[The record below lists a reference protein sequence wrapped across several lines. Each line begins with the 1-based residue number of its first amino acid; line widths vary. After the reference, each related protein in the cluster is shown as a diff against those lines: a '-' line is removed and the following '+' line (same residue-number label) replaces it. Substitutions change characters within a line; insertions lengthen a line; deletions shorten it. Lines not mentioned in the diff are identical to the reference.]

1 MNWVCCDLDTR
12 HTIKNWAVRRMI
24 VELWFTWQVYLSR
37 RPHLYGI
44 ELIQVKLVLLSTQA
58 IHYASHI
65 QVCFLQMFWSCHS
78 EKRPKPSLTPSERVV
93 LDGCYVR
100 GMCWY
105 SSAMSEAHS
114 AMIRQDPPQ
123 NFTKELMITAE
134 TRQEKTPSEDW
145 KGLMAYGAQ
154 WNESHGSLRFV
165 CCFVSFLSPWKWK
178 FQHQPHGIVRRFQ
191 PVNLV
196 FPPIAVPFSGF
207 WSVLIVLLG
216 WWCAMWLEPYHAL
229 DIIMYKIKYNI

>member
-37 RPHLYGI
+37 RPRLYGI
-44 ELIQVKLVLLSTQA
+44 ELIRVTLDPGYSLCVPYPGLLPPN
-58 IHYASHI
+58 
-65 QVCFLQMFWSCHS
+65 VWSCHS

-145 KGLMAYGAQ
+145 KGLMA
-154 WNESHGSLRFV
+154 
-165 CCFVSFLSPWKWK
+165 
-178 FQHQPHGIVRRFQ
+178 
-191 PVNLV
+191 
-196 FPPIAVPFSGF
+196 
-207 WSVLIVLLG
+207 
-216 WWCAMWLEPYHAL
+216 
-229 DIIMYKIKYNI
+229 

>member
-37 RPHLYGI
+37 RPRLYGI
-44 ELIQVKLVLLSTQA
+44 ELIPVKFVLLSTQA
-58 IHYASHI
+58 IQYGSHI
-65 QVCFLQMFWSCHS
+65 QVCFLQMF
-78 EKRPKPSLTPSERVV
+78 EAAIPKNDPNLLWLQVNVSSVV

-123 NFTKELMITAE
+123 DFTKELMITAE
-134 TRQEKTPSEDW
+134 TRQGQAPSEDW
-145 KGLMAYGAQ
+145 KGLGMSNTDLWDLFVVLYPFCH
-154 WNESHGSLRFV
+154 HGSGSSNINLM
-165 CCFVSFLSPWKWK
+165 VSSDASHLST
-178 FQHQPHGIVRRFQ
+178 
-191 PVNLV
+191 LC
-196 FPPIAVPFSGF
+196 FPPLQCLSVASGP
-207 WSVLIVLLG
+207 SS
-216 WWCAMWLEPYHAL
+216 
-229 DIIMYKIKYNI
+229 